1 MQSLRSMFVVVAC
14 GSAGLAQAGIV
25 YQTSFE
31 RPGHTVGVFPQFPP
45 SPATQ
50 DNWFQ
55 LDGNIFNVT
64 NNVARTGSQSVAA
77 NSTNQPNASRWA
89 LRSTPLD
96 GTLPENNIITSTVW
110 VRLDENPNANRLSRA
125 GLDIYDAS
133 GANRIAALG
142 IQSDGVLRG
151 IDGISSTFDLAT
163 GVSLNEWHQL
173 SISVIFSTKK
183 ILFSLDGNL
192 LGFGA
197 HTATDF
203 GDADLWMIGFKPS
216 PDTAP
221 GIGHQAY
228 FDDYSI
234 EVAGIPAPGTL
245 ALLGLGAVAVRRRR
259 R

>member
-1 MQSLRSMFVVVAC
+1 MQSMRSVFVLAAS
-14 GSAGLAQAGIV
+14 GLASLAQAGIV

-31 RPGHTVGVFPQFPP
+31 RPGHTVGVLPQFPP
-45 SPATQ
+45 SPAVQ

-64 NNVARTGSQSVAA
+64 NNVAHSGSQSVAA
-77 NSTNQPNASRWA
+77 STTNQPNASRWA

-96 GTLPENNIITSTVW
+96 GSLPENNIITSSVW
-110 VRLDENPNANRLSRA
+110 VRLDSNDNANRLSRA
-125 GLDIYDAS
+125 GLDLYDAA
-133 GANRIAALG
+133 GVNRIAALG
-142 IQSDGVLRG
+142 IQSDGILRG
-151 IDGISSTFDLAT
+151 IDGISSTFDLAN
-163 GVSLNEWHQL
+163 GVTLNEWHQI

-183 ILFSLDGNL
+183 ILFYLDGNL

-197 HTATDF
+197 HNATDF
-203 GDADLWMIGFKPS
+203 GDADLWMIGFKPN

-234 EVAGIPAPGTL
+234 ENAAIPAPGTL
-245 ALLGLGAVAVRRRR
+245 ALLGLGALAARRRR
-259 R
+259 

>member
-1 MQSLRSMFVVVAC
+1 MQSMRSVFVLA
-14 GSAGLAQAGIV
+14 AGGLASLAQAGIV

-31 RPGHTVGVFPQFPP
+31 RPGHTVGVLPQFPP
-45 SPATQ
+45 SPAVQ

-77 NSTNQPNASRWA
+77 NTTNQPNASRWA

-96 GTLPENNIITSTVW
+96 GSLPENNIITSSVW
-110 VRLDENPNANRLSRA
+110 VRLDSNDNANRLSRA
-125 GLDIYDAS
+125 GLDLYDAA
-133 GANRIAALG
+133 GVNRIAALG
-142 IQSDGVLRG
+142 IQSDGILRG
-151 IDGISSTFDLAT
+151 IDGISSTFDLAN
-163 GVSLNEWHQL
+163 GVSLNEWHQI

-183 ILFSLDGNL
+183 ILFYLDGNL

-197 HTATDF
+197 HNATDF
-203 GDADLWMIGFKPS
+203 GDADLWMIGFKPN

-234 EVAGIPAPGTL
+234 ETTAIPAPATL
-245 ALLGLGAVAVRRRR
+245 ALLGLGALAARRRR
-259 R
+259 